1 MRFAQKQKAYK
12 LDKCGKH
19 RTQKG
24 LNVGGRIGR
33 KVREGGVSGVDS
45 HSKIPKLR
53 RNMERL

>member
-1 MRFAQKQKAYK
+1 MHKNQGHT

-45 HSKIPKLR
+45 QNTIEEGGGNGIDL
-53 RNMERL
+53 